1 MLHEGNRLAVQLQ
14 TQRLQ
19 LDKSK
24 KNYEKAFREAEKVGM
39 ARGGLTQTDEQ

>member
-1 MLHEGNRLAVQLQ
+1 MCVCVAVSASQMLQEGNRLAVQLQ

-24 KNYEKAFREAEKVGM
+24 KNYEKAFREAEKV
-39 ARGGLTQTDEQ
+39 